1 MLGRSLQR
9 TSSCCGTRQPAAML
23 ESLSRNFASC
33 RPFLACT
40 WGGSII
46 AFGNLGSGL
55 PAVTC

>member
-1 MLGRSLQR
+1 
-9 TSSCCGTRQPAAML
+9 ML

-46 AFGNLGSGL
+46 AFGYLGSGL
-55 PAVTC
+55 PAVT